1 MPGRITGR
9 AICRLPRTLRVIAV
23 GRSTRTKEAGSMA
36 FAGFSREALQF
47 LVDLAAHNERAWF
60 TPRKAEYERLLKH
73 PLEALCVELGAR
85 FAERGIPLVADPAR
99 SPFRI
104 YRDTRFSKDKSPY
117 KPYVSASF
125 PWREGGPGGY
135 SGGYFS
141 LRPGEIYLGGG
152 MYHPEPPVLAAW
164 RAAVAARPA
173 DVHAALDDP
182 GFVGAFG
189 HVDGERFKRTPTGF
203 PADHPDAELLKL
215 KDVTFS
221 RQLSD
226 AEALSAG
233 LPNILADGFAAALPV
248 LRLLA
253 SLVATPAAP
262 GA

>member
-1 MPGRITGR
+1 
-9 AICRLPRTLRVIAV
+9 
-23 GRSTRTKEAGSMA
+23 MA
-36 FAGFSREALQF
+36 FQGFSREALQF
-47 LVDLAAHNERAWF
+47 LVDLAAHNERTWF

-85 FAERGIPLVADPAR
+85 FAERGIPLMADPAR

-125 PWREGGPGGY
+125 PWRGSGTGSGP
-135 SGGYFS
+135 GGYFS
-141 LRPGEIYLGGG
+141 LRPGEIFLGGG
-152 MYHPEPPVLAAW
+152 MYHPEPPLLAAW
-164 RAAVAARPA
+164 RSAVAGRPA
-173 DVHAALDDP
+173 VVHAALEDP
-182 GFVGAFG
+182 GFVRTFG
-189 HVDGERFKRTPTGF
+189 HVDGERLKRTPAGF
-203 PADHPDAELLKL
+203 AADHPDAELLKL
-215 KDVTFS
+215 KDVTFG

-233 LPNILADGFAAALPV
+233 LPDILVDGFTAALPV

-253 SLVATPAAP
+253 GLVEAPAAP